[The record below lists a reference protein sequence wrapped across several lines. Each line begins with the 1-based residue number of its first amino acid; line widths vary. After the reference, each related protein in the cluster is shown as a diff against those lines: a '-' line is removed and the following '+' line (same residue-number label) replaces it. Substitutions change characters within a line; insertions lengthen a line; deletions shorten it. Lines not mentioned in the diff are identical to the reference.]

1 MVYFKC
7 AGRGLVLH
15 GVTCNTERN
24 AAGRDGEEAFKFS
37 ESASF
42 KIPTGKEKKK
52 GGGSSRRCAAET
64 NQTRNQEVAD
74 VIPGLALWV
83 KDLVLP

>member
-1 MVYFKC
+1 MMVYFKC

-52 GGGSSRRCAAET
+52 GEG
-64 NQTRNQEVAD
+64 VPD
-74 VIPGLALWV
+74 VVQQKRIRLGTKRLQM
-83 KDLVLP
+83 